1 MTIVVIGATGNTG
14 RAVVKELK
22 ALGQDPIAVVRN
34 PDKARDVLGAG
45 TKTAVADLADKAALE
60 KALKG
65 ADAVFLTTN
74 VNPQLAEQNTN
85 AIDAALAAGVKVLVR
100 LSAGRAVVGPDSL
113 APSGRTHY
121 AIDQRLRGLNIGWV
135 ILRPGLFMQNYL
147 GQAAGIKNDGKLVNT
162 ASADLGIAYVDV
174 RDTGAIAARILIDPK
189 PHLGKEYEFTGKS
202 VTLPQFADAFSQ
214 VLGKKVSYVPVT
226 LEQNEQAVRARGLP
240 DWLTTHLLAIAK
252 ITATGGFSTE
262 DTKAIKD
269 IVKRDPITVKQF
281 VTDFKGAFS

>member
-1 MTIVVIGATGNTG
+1 MIAVLGATGNTG

-22 ALGQDPIAVVRN
+22 ALGQNPVAVVRN
-34 PDKARDVLGAG
+34 ADKAREVLGADA
-45 TKTAVADLADKAALE
+45 KIAVADLGDKAALE

-65 ADAVFLTTN
+65 AEAVFLTTN

-100 LSAGRAVVGPDSL
+100 LSAGRAVVGLDSL

-121 AIDQRLRGLNIGWV
+121 EIDQRIRGLGIGWV

-162 ASADLGIAYVDV
+162 APVDLGIAYIDV

-226 LEQNEQAVRARGLP
+226 LEQNEQAVRSRGLP
-240 DWLTTHLLAIAK
+240 DWLTTHMLAIAR
-252 ITATGGFSTE
+252 ITATGGFSKE
-262 DTKAIKD
+262 NTKPIRD
-269 IVKRDPITVKQF
+269 IVGHDPITPKKF
-281 VTDFKGAFS
+281 VEDFKAAFS